1 MAVVTPSLAPSLAHL
16 WMNVSSDRPLSSS
29 DSSDYAPLSTA
40 AAAAP
45 NASSP
50 SSSSLLLLLQ
60 VGDGAPPALDARPAP
75 VPVSSTS
82 AATERHVIRDPSSAN
97 KLSTYRTLWRRRR
110 RSRSEAGHTAAA
122 MVTPAPTPTL
132 TPSTSAASPAS
143 AMRATTTPPPRD
155 TRRMTEEERLEK
167 HRMIVRRSYYQ
178 KKELKARL
186 RDEIADLE
194 AQFAAL
200 VTETQALEQQCAQSL
215 SSLQHTSNDPR
226 ASAETDPSDG
236 LYHCATCMRVQQ
248 LRAEYRRVSITKESL
263 RAQRDALEHQLL
275 QHAGFHDKL
284 DQQLVRQTQ
293 ERLASTAAATP
304 GELAAEAAVLAAQ
317 PGFIT
322 VETSELGIVSF
333 APVTE
338 SECFAIIRASLQDMR
353 SQHASSAAFRDVGV
367 PVMGWNR
374 KRTYGGTRAHFSLL
388 KRFAGHSAAR
398 LWAATWQLYTESRAF
413 EQLYSA
419 TVNMRFHVLQRVND
433 NNVLFCR
440 TLKTERLRCR
450 NATFFL
456 LSRFQVEDGK
466 CFLLFRS
473 VDETRVHAEN
483 QPPDALLGMFSWLS
497 FQDVSDG
504 GACEIEF
511 GGLIPS
517 ASVADTD
524 FWMMEF
530 ASYLLRLE
538 NRVISPIFDFVI
550 E

>member
-1 MAVVTPSLAPSLAHL
+1 MAVVSSSLAALPH
-16 WMNVSSDRPLSSS
+16 WMNSSDRAPPSSS
-29 DSSDYAPLSTA
+29 ESDYAADRTPSPLLA
-40 AAAAP
+40 GRD
-45 NASSP
+45 
-50 SSSSLLLLLQ
+50 
-60 VGDGAPPALDARPAP
+60 GDATPALAISADAHPE
-75 VPVSSTS
+75 S
-82 AATERHVIRDPSSAN
+82 RHVIRDTSSN

-110 RSRSEAGHTAAA
+110 RSRSEAGRTMVAAA
-122 MVTPAPTPTL
+122 A
-132 TPSTSAASPAS
+132 SGSAASAPS
-143 AMRATTTPPPRD
+143 VDISATTTPQRD

-200 VTETQALEQQCAQSL
+200 VTETQALEQQCTLAV
-215 SSLQHTSNDPR
+215 DRDAKAR
-226 ASAETDPSDG
+226 AGAETEPLG

-248 LRAEYRRVSITKESL
+248 LRAEYRRISITKESL

-275 QHAGFHDKL
+275 QHVGFHDKL
-284 DQQLVRQTQ
+284 DQQLARQTQ
-293 ERLASTAAATP
+293 ERIASTAAATP
-304 GELAAEAAVLAAQ
+304 GELTTEAAVLAAQ
-317 PGFIT
+317 PGFIA

-333 APVTE
+333 EPVTE
-338 SECFAIIRASLQDMR
+338 SECFAIIRTALQEMR
-353 SQHASSAAFRDVGV
+353 SQTTSSSFRDVGV
-367 PVMGWNR
+367 PVLGWNR
-374 KRTYGGTRAHFSLL
+374 KRTYGGTRANFSLL
-388 KRFAGHSAAR
+388 KRIAGHSATR
-398 LWAATWQLYTESRAF
+398 LWAATWQLYTESRGF

-456 LSRFQVEDGK
+456 LSRFQVDGK

-473 VDETRVHAEN
+473 VEETRVHAEN

-497 FQDVSDG
+497 FLDVD

-517 ASVADTD
+517 SSVADTD

-538 NRVISPIFDFVI
+538 NRVITPIFDFVI
-550 E
+550 Q